1 MQLPLDVRYS
11 VNHQFLKSNSPA
23 TVFMSIE
30 IHSLK
35 NSEYSSKISNLS
47 LVVDCSSSMR
57 GEKLKQAKKSALE
70 LFGLLG
76 ENDYL
81 SVITFH
87 KSAKVT
93 LPSSK
98 KSESESA
105 EKIIRNLEVGV
116 GTNIYEGLALAYEEI
131 SKQSINPDEDK
142 YDEYNDNEDN
152 SNKRNNIVRRIILL
166 TDGEASAGKTK
177 EKDFIK
183 LSRKIREDGPITIS
197 TIGIGDKYDQKLL
210 HTISENGGGVPYH
223 VKEAIGLHS
232 IFNEQANELSMTIAI
247 SPKFAVTIMPGARIQ
262 EVYTVTPTL
271 RKQNVDNSNNNRYV
285 VRLKDII
292 VGQRQT
298 LALKIELPE
307 RPKGRYRLARI
318 ELNDLV
324 KNVEVEYTDN
334 NQLYGKES
342 DMYPR
347 MILTCSEVTSL
358 VNKGVQA
365 DDLETINMA
374 ENMMNTLSQDRDF
387 ENVMLTRPLMKNMT
401 ATTKRV
407 IDRISQ
413 GPLTES
419 EKKKAIDDTTS
430 FFKGA

>member
-1 MQLPLDVRYS
+1 MQDPVDVRYA

-35 NSEYSSKISNLS
+35 NSEYSPKISNLS

-70 LFGLLG
+70 LFRLLG

-105 EKIIRNLEVGV
+105 ENIIRNLEVGV

-131 SKQSINPDEDK
+131 SKQSINPEEDK
-142 YDEYNDNEDN
+142 YDEHNDNED

-166 TDGEASAGKTK
+166 TDGEASTGKTK

-183 LSRKIREDGPITIS
+183 LSRKIREDGGITIS

-210 HTISENGGGVPYH
+210 HAIAENGGGVPYH
-223 VKEAIGLHS
+223 VKEAIGLHT
-232 IFNEQANELSMTIAI
+232 IFSEQANELSMTVAI
-247 SPKFAVTIMPGARIQ
+247 SPMFVVTIMPGARIQ

-285 VRLKDII
+285 ARLKDII
-292 VGQRQT
+292 IGQRQT
-298 LALKIELPE
+298 LALKIDLPK
-307 RPKGRYRLARI
+307 RSPGTYRLARI
-318 ELNDLV
+318 ELLQSTTRDRFEILEEYSEFLRECISIDMKTV
-324 KNVEVEYTDN
+324 AGELDSKN
-334 NQLYGKES
+334 
-342 DMYPR
+342 
-347 MILTCSEVTSL
+347 
-358 VNKGVQA
+358 
-365 DDLETINMA
+365 
-374 ENMMNTLSQDRDF
+374 
-387 ENVMLTRPLMKNMT
+387 
-401 ATTKRV
+401 
-407 IDRISQ
+407 
-413 GPLTES
+413 
-419 EKKKAIDDTTS
+419 
-430 FFKGA
+430 